1 MMRRQQSLHNRSND
15 SQVLDRSYSSKENSS
30 LLRSILRDERKSN
43 DKSENSSKNRLVE
56 EKQERQA
63 TTSEK

>member
-43 DKSENSSKNRLVE
+43 DKSENNSKNRLVE
-56 EKQERQA
+56 EKQVSQG